1 MRFSNC
7 GGVYILTVPED
18 EDVMRRGL
26 EGCKSGARLCP
37 DFRYLNI
44 GVRSSLPPCKKNVHR
59 PNVTTSNLPVA
70 WKTATLSS
78 L

>member
-26 EGCKSGARLCP
+26 KAV
-37 DFRYLNI
+37 N
-44 GVRSSLPPCKKNVHR
+44 
-59 PNVTTSNLPVA
+59 PVPGYVQIFA
-70 WKTATLSS
+70 IST
-78 L
+78 